1 MISKK
6 VCRIVK
12 KIVID
17 LNYILPLSE
26 LSTKKSLGR
35 PSISND
41 CNVLTLVAE

>member
-6 VCRIVK
+6 IFIIVK

-17 LNYILPLSE
+17 FNYILPLSD

-35 PSISND
+35 PSLSKD
-41 CNVLTLVAE
+41 FNVLTLVTE